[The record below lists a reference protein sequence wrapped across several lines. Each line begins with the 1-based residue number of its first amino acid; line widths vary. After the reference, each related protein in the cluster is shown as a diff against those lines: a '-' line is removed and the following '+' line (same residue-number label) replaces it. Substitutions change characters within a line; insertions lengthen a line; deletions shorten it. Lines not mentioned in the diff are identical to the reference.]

1 MTTLQKRILNEF
13 TPKVERLMDI
23 YARDWRLLSS
33 PKGHY
38 LPQDARGYMH
48 RLAANHTF
56 ERIDRKAKKIK
67 KTKGSLH
74 SLAARLYD
82 HDLVGEITYCQLALN
97 NLQKDS
103 SIIDNFEATRFM
115 RKLTT
120 VRLFGLT

>member
-38 LPQDARGYMH
+38 LPQDHVEDARGYMH

-74 SLAARLYD
+74 SLKICYFTY
-82 HDLVGEITYCQLALN
+82 EIMVIQSCCQRM
-97 NLQKDS
+97 K
-103 SIIDNFEATRFM
+103 
-115 RKLTT
+115 
-120 VRLFGLT
+120 